1 MKKLLNYINN
11 NVLVKVAS
19 LNSVSVIIKIIA
31 GFLTSKFIAIFVG
44 AEGLAL
50 VGNLRNFVSSAQSFS
65 ILGLYNGVVKY
76 IAQNKSN
83 RVELS
88 KTLSTAFY
96 LGFIATA
103 IICSFIYYNAD
114 YINDSIFHEYNDYA
128 YVIKIFAIVLPFYA
142 LNMLC
147 FSIMNGFSKF
157 KFLIVF
163 NIFGQILGAVITIF
177 LIWQNQIDG
186 ALISVVIAESLLF
199 LITLVGI
206 LNRKNFTKLVRVTQF
221 SLAYVKK
228 LSSYSIMAL
237 FSAIVMP
244 LVAIAI
250 RSYIIDE
257 VGLKEAG
264 MWEAMNRISKYYLM
278 FVYSLLTLYILPRF
292 SEINSTKGFRKEVFG
307 FYKTIIPI
315 FAGGLLIIYLL
326 REYIVQI
333 LFTFEFDP
341 VSDLFLWQLLGDFV
355 KVLSIII
362 AYQFLAKRMFWH
374 YIITEAFSVIILYLT
389 SMFFID
395 NFGVKGA
402 NIAHFVTYVMYYGVI
417 LLIFSSSLFGVLP
430 DAEIEKEDSQDSQ
443 NSK

>member
-1 MKKLLNYINN
+1 LKKLLNYINN